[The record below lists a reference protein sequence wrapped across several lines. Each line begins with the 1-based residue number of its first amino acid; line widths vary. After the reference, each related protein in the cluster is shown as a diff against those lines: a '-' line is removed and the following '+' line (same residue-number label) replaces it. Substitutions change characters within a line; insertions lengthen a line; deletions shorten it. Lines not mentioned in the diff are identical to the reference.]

1 MSERR
6 VYGAQPGTVD
16 TPNWVHDAIFYQ
28 IFPDRFAKSDR
39 LDKPHGLEPWGSDP
53 TTYGY
58 KGGDLL
64 GVVEKLDYLQ
74 DLGIN
79 AIYLNPIF
87 QSASN
92 HRYHTHDYFRVDPL
106 LGGDDAFREMLQ
118 ACHERGIRVVLDGVF
133 NHASRGFFQFNDAL
147 ENGRSSP
154 WLDWF
159 TFHNFPLNAY
169 DHTIPPGYSAWVGL
183 HALPKFN
190 TDNPQVREY
199 LMRVGEHWLRQGIDG
214 WRLDV
219 PFEIETPG
227 FWEEFRQR
235 CRAINPNAYLVGE
248 IWRDSRRWLQG
259 DQFDATMNYLFTE
272 AALAFCGRDRVR
284 KEFQDDRSY
293 DPWPGIDG
301 TTYAAKIDH
310 LLGLYDWNVQL
321 AQLNLLDSHDT
332 ARALT
337 LLGDDRR
344 SLELATLLLFTFP
357 GAPSIY
363 YGDEIGLDGGL
374 PDQWA
379 RKTFPWKQPE
389 RWDRD
394 LHGHYKRLIGL
405 RTASPALRSGTYRS
419 LAATAGSYAF
429 ARALGTEQFIV
440 ALNTSDGED
449 LIDLGDP
456 RIDGG
461 PLLTVGDAPRLEQQE
476 STLSLNLPARSGVV
490 YRSPRDSEASSNA

>member
-1 MSERR
+1 MTEGT
-6 VYGAQPGTVD
+6 VFGVQPGNVD
-16 TPNWVHDAIFYQ
+16 TPEWVRDAVFYQ

-39 LDKPHGLEPWGSDP
+39 LPKPSGLERWDSDP

-64 GVVEKLDYLQ
+64 GVVEHLDYLR
-74 DLGIN
+74 DLGIT
-79 AIYLNPIF
+79 ALYFNPVF
-87 QSASN
+87 QSACN
-92 HRYHTHDYFRVDPL
+92 HRYHTHDYFQVDPL
-106 LGGDDAFREMLQ
+106 LGGNDAFDQMLE
-118 ACHERGIRVVLDGVF
+118 ACHRRGIRVVLDGVL

-159 TFHNFPLNAY
+159 TYHDFPLNAY

-190 TDNPQVREY
+190 TDNPQVRDY
-199 LMRVGEHWLRQGIDG
+199 LMRVGEYWLRKGIDG

-227 FWEEFRQR
+227 FWQEFRQR
-235 CRAINPNAYLVGE
+235 CRAINPECYLVGE
-248 IWRDSRRWLQG
+248 VWRDSRRWLQG
-259 DQFDATMNYLFTE
+259 DQFDATMNYLFAE

-284 KEFQDDRSY
+284 KDLQDDRSY

-301 TTYAAKIDH
+301 ITYAAKIEH

-321 AQLNLLDSHDT
+321 AQLNLLGSHDT

-337 LLGDDRR
+337 LLGHDRR

-357 GAPSIY
+357 GAPSVY

-379 RKTFPWKQPE
+379 RKSFPWAHEE
-389 RWDRD
+389 RWDQGLRA
-394 LHGHYKRLIGL
+394 HYQRLIALRHTSSAL
-405 RTASPALRSGTYRS
+405 RTGSYQS
-419 LAATAGSYAF
+419 LAATANSYAF
-429 ARALGTEQFIV
+429 TRADSTDRFVV
-440 ALNTSDGED
+440 ALNTSDE
-449 LIDLGDP
+449 GD
-456 RIDGG
+456 R
-461 PLLTVGDAPRLEQQE
+461 
-476 STLSLNLPARSGVV
+476 LNLRQAAFAADPLVTIGERPSVAQLDADVPLTLHPRSAAIFRFLSPAHDR
-490 YRSPRDSEASSNA
+490 

>member
-1 MSERR
+1 MTEGT
-6 VYGAQPGTVD
+6 VFGAQPGNVD
-16 TPNWVHDAIFYQ
+16 TPEWVRDAVFYQ

-39 LDKPHGLEPWGSDP
+39 IPKPSGLERWESDP
-53 TTYGY
+53 TAYGY

-64 GVVEKLDYLQ
+64 GVVEHLDYLQ
-74 DLGIN
+74 ELGVT
-79 AIYLNPIF
+79 ALYFNPIF
-87 QSASN
+87 QSACN
-92 HRYHTHDYFRVDPL
+92 HRYHTHDYFQVDPL
-106 LGGDDAFREMLQ
+106 LGGNDAFAEMLD
-118 ACHERGIRVVLDGVF
+118 ACHQCGIRVVLDGVL

-159 TFHNFPLNAY
+159 TFHDFPLNAY
-169 DHTIPPGYSAWVGL
+169 DHSIPPGYSAWVGL

-199 LMRVGEHWLRQGIDG
+199 LMHVGEHWLRQGIDG

-227 FWEEFRQR
+227 FWQEFRQR
-235 CRAINPNAYLVGE
+235 CRAINPDCYLVGE
-248 IWRDSRRWLQG
+248 VWRDSRRWLQG
-259 DQFDATMNYLFTE
+259 DQFDATMNYLFAE

-284 KEFQDDRSY
+284 KDLQEERSY

-301 TTYAAKIDH
+301 VTYAAKIEH

-321 AQLNLLDSHDT
+321 AQLNLLGSHDT

-357 GAPSIY
+357 GAPSVY

-379 RKTFPWKQPE
+379 RKSFPWAQQE
-389 RWDRD
+389 RWDAA
-394 LHGHYKRLIGL
+394 LHAHYQRLIAL
-405 RTASPALRSGTYRS
+405 RRSFPALRTGTYRT
-419 LAATAGSYAF
+419 LAATAHSYAF
-429 ARALGTEQFIV
+429 ARTDGAETV
-440 ALNTSDGED
+440 TVVLNTSDDGDRLDLQQSAPLGE
-449 LIDLGDP
+449 
-456 RIDGG
+456 
-461 PLLTVGDAPRLEQQE
+461 PLFAVGESPRLEQHADRM
-476 STLSLNLPARSGVV
+476 TLTL
-490 YRSPRDSEASSNA
+490 YPRCGAIFRATTNDHPS

>member
-1 MSERR
+1 
-6 VYGAQPGTVD
+6 
-16 TPNWVHDAIFYQ
+16 
-28 IFPDRFAKSDR
+28 
-39 LDKPHGLEPWGSDP
+39 
-53 TTYGY
+53 
-58 KGGDLL
+58 
-64 GVVEKLDYLQ
+64 
-74 DLGIN
+74 
-79 AIYLNPIF
+79 
-87 QSASN
+87 
-92 HRYHTHDYFRVDPL
+92 
-106 LGGDDAFREMLQ
+106 
-118 ACHERGIRVVLDGVF
+118 
-133 NHASRGFFQFNDAL
+133 
-147 ENGRSSP
+147 
-154 WLDWF
+154 
-159 TFHNFPLNAY
+159 
-169 DHTIPPGYSAWVGL
+169 
-183 HALPKFN
+183 
-190 TDNPQVREY
+190 VREY

-227 FWEEFRQR
+227 FWKEFRQR

-259 DQFDATMNYLFTE
+259 DQFDATMNYLFAE

-379 RKTFPWKQPE
+379 RKTFPWQQPE
-389 RWDRD
+389 RWDHD
-394 LHGHYKRLIGL
+394 LHGHYKRLV
-405 RTASPALRSGTYRS
+405 ALRSDSPAFRTGTYQA

-429 ARALGTEQFIV
+429 GRALGTEQFIV
-440 ALNTSDGED
+440 ALNTSDSADRIE
-449 LIDLGDP
+449 LGDP
-456 RIDGG
+456 RIDGA
-461 PLLTVGDAPRLEQQE
+461 PLLTVGDAPRLEQQA
-476 STLSLNLPARSGVV
+476 STLSLDLPARSGVI
-490 YRSPRDSEASSNA
+490 YRAPLVPNASSEA